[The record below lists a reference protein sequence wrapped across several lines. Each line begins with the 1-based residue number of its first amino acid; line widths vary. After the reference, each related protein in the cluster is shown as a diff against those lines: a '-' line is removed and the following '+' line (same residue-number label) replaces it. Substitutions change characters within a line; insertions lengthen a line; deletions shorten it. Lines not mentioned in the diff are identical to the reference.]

1 MVACDESYLSPLLK
15 HCPPLHHLF
24 TRQRKPLLYRSATQ
38 NPPRHIFPHRRSM
51 LETVPRSAANK
62 PTVVHLRMLVDQKIS
77 IPRIFVLANPRLHNR
92 PPPYCRAPP
101 PPNSSSPHP
110 PFPP

>member
-1 MVACDESYLSPLLK
+1 MVACDESCLSPLLK

-24 TRQRKPLLYRSATQ
+24 TRQRKPLLYLPATQ

-62 PTVVHLRMLVDQKIS
+62 PNAVPLRMLVDQKIS
-77 IPRIFVLANPRLHNR
+77 IPRIFVLANPPTHNR
-92 PPPYCRAPP
+92 RPTYSREPLLHK
-101 PPNSSSPHP
+101 SSCLLS
-110 PFPP
+110 